1 MDTLAVC
8 RLHRGLPGGTL
19 TSLQQFPVMV
29 SNNWPPASH
38 QRANWY
44 TVCVLVRV
52 LVGACLPT
60 SLSSSRM
67 AHGSIGRSAELLW
80 RHSVSSEML
89 GTAEIVQ
96 SVSLFSFPH
105 KVKVA
110 DFREGCAISDR
121 GGIAL
126 K

>member
-29 SNNWPPASH
+29 FNNWPPASH

-52 LVGACLPT
+52 LVGACPPT
-60 SLSSSRM
+60 SLSNSWV

-96 SVSLFSFPH
+96 SVSLFFPH

-110 DFREGCAISDR
+110 DFREGCAISDH